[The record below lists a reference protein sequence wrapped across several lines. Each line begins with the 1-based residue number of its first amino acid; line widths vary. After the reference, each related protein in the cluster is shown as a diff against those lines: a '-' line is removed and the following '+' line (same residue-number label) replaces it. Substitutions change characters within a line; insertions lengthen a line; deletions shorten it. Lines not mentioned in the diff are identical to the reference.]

1 MEIWADTA
9 NTAEIEKINAL
20 GILDGVTTNPSLIAK
35 EAGDPIAILKRI
47 TSVVKGPVSAEVISV
62 EADGMIKEGTKLA
75 GIAPNIVVKIPMG
88 IEGLKAIKVLHQKGI
103 RTNCT
108 LTFSANQALLAAKAG
123 ASYVNAFVGR
133 IDDEGDDGFRLVQD
147 ILVMLENYKLQSEL
161 IVASIRHPWHVHLSA
176 QAGAHVATIPT
187 AVIEKMASHIR
198 TTEGINKFL
207 ADWNKA
213 GKEYKI

>member
-88 IEGLKAIKVLHQKGI
+88 IEGLKAIKVPDY
-103 RTNCT
+103 R
-108 LTFSANQALLAAKAG
+108 
-123 ASYVNAFVGR
+123 
-133 IDDEGDDGFRLVQD
+133 
-147 ILVMLENYKLQSEL
+147 
-161 IVASIRHPWHVHLSA
+161 
-176 QAGAHVATIPT
+176 
-187 AVIEKMASHIR
+187 
-198 TTEGINKFL
+198 
-207 ADWNKA
+207 
-213 GKEYKI
+213 